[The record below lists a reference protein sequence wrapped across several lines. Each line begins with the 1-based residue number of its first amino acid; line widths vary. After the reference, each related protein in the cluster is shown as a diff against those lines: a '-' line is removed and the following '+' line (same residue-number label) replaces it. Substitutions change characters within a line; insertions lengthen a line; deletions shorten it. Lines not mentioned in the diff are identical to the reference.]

1 MFSRLYIATQVREG
15 GIQKLFNHE
24 TSFPL
29 SKPVKKIGQ
38 IKYYFLS
45 CIKTETEQT
54 EPWTKTAV
62 IEGYISVNI
71 AKPGIEKTFTVMQII
86 PSLLESRK
94 VQRVDIAFDVH

>member
-15 GIQKLFNHE
+15 DIQKLFNHE
-24 TSFPL
+24 TSCPL
-29 SKPVKKIGQ
+29 SKLVKKIGGV
-38 IKYYFLS
+38 KYYFLS

-54 EPWTKTAV
+54 EPWTKAAV
-62 IEGYISVNI
+62 LEGYILVNI

-94 VQRVDIAFDVH
+94 VQRVDIAFDVY

>member
-29 SKPVKKIGQ
+29 SKPVKKIGR

-62 IEGYISVNI
+62 IRGVYFSKHCKTWNREDFYSYANNSIFTRVKKSPESGYSV
-71 AKPGIEKTFTVMQII
+71 
-86 PSLLESRK
+86 
-94 VQRVDIAFDVH
+94 